1 MPPRDY
7 RMLLGLVLEAAADPD
22 TPTHLKA
29 RIREYLDGPIG
40 MKRVIEALELSALSD
55 EKLAEL
61 VEEAEPQVM
70 ARRAEKMLLALAA
83 VMPSQ
88 MSLRQVIAFV
98 MIARSTLQGHPMTI
112 ANLQAKAGFDVKGK
126 PILGTSITNTKESLS
141 SLLRIGRK
149 DSGNRGKPIRLN
161 DAGRVLIHQAIA
173 RLQYAPGRPRA
184 ASKAAE

>member
-22 TPTHLKA
+22 TPTHLKV
-29 RIREYLDGPIG
+29 RIAEYLKGPAG
-40 MKRVIEALELSALSD
+40 LSSVMEALEQPSD

-61 VEEAEPQVM
+61 VEETEPQVM

-83 VMPSQ
+83 VMPNQ

-112 ANLQAKAGFDVKGK
+112 AGLQSKAGLDAKGK

-141 SLLRIGRK
+141 SLLKLDRQDR
-149 DSGNRGKPIRLN
+149 GNRGKPIRLN
-161 DAGRVLIHQAIA
+161 DAGRDLIHQAIA
-173 RLQYAPGRPRA
+173 RLQYAPGRPKPV
-184 ASKAAE
+184 ASTPE